1 MITEG
6 LNALVDMSRDPYSF
20 PSGHTCAA
28 FGLASA
34 WLRTMPYKKIRV
46 SVFIIAILMG
56 FSRLYVAVHNPSD
69 VIVGAL
75 FGALSGLIAT
85 MLIKIREERKK
96 GFSTDVSE

>member
-1 MITEG
+1 
-6 LNALVDMSRDPYSF
+6 
-20 PSGHTCAA
+20 
-28 FGLASA
+28 
-34 WLRTMPYKKIRV
+34 MPYKKIRV

-69 VIVGAL
+69 VIVGAF

-96 GFSTDVSE
+96 